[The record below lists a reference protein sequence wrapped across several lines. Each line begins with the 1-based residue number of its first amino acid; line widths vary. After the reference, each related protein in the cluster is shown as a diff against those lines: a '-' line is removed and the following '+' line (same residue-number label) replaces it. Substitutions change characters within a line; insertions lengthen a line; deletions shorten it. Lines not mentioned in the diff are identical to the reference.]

1 MKYRVDPG
9 VAALNYGFTTERWPV
24 ANGAVALLEKSDD
37 AGICLKKAMD
47 EHLDL
52 DALSEDSREWII
64 RATSALE

>member
-1 MKYRVDPG
+1 
-9 VAALNYGFTTERWPV
+9 V
-24 ANGAVALLEKSDD
+24 ANGAVALLEKRSDD
-37 AGICLKKAMD
+37 AGECLKKAMD